1 MQKLFKWTTCLC
13 LLLFTVTTVAV
24 AQDPEEIEI
33 KTESS
38 DPDDKATDAPLDD
51 VVEKRVMGQ
60 RKVLQYQP
68 IRESDIMWE
77 RRVWRIIDVRE
88 KMNLPFVYP
97 EDPFFKILSEA
108 SIANDIRVFDP
119 ENDKFQKQL
128 TGDEVASM
136 LSNIDTA
143 ITFDPETYEEQIK
156 IVRNDINW
164 EDVRRFRLKEVWFFD
179 KETST
184 MQVRILG
191 IAPLID
197 VKDSEGNFRYEKPM
211 FWVYYPEVRELLAR
225 HRAFNMGG
233 NTNATISWEDMF
245 EMRYFASHI
254 YKSSNVYDRKIGDY
268 LQGVDL
274 LMESDKIKNEIFN
287 LEHDLWQF

>member
-1 MQKLFKWTTCLC
+1 MQTLFKWACLC
-13 LLLFTVTTVAV
+13 LFFFVGTTALV
-24 AQDPEEIEI
+24 AQDPEEVEI
-33 KTESS
+33 KTEASEPEEPS
-38 DPDDKATDAPLDD
+38 DAPLDD
-51 VVEKRVMGQ
+51 VVKKNIMTERRV
-60 RKVLQYQP
+60 LPYQP

-77 RRVWRIIDVRE
+77 RRIWRILDVRE
-88 KMNLPFVYP
+88 KMNLPFTYP
-97 EDPFFKILSEA
+97 EDPFFKILSDA
-108 SIANDIRVFDP
+108 SIKGDIRVFDA

-128 TGDEVASM
+128 TGDEVAAM
-136 LSNIDTA
+136 LSTIDTA
-143 ITFDPETYEEQIK
+143 ITFDPETYEEQVK

-164 EDVRRFRLKEVWFFD
+164 EDVKRFRLKEIWFFD

-225 HRAFNMGG
+225 HRVYNLAG
-233 NTNATISWEDMF
+233 NTNATLSWEDLF
-245 EMRYFASHI
+245 EMRYFASFI
-254 YKSSNVYDRKIGDY
+254 YKESNVYDRKIQDY
-268 LQGVDL
+268 VQGVDM

-287 LEHDLWQF
+287 LEHDLWQY